1 MDEKRERERE
11 REKERDNETCA
22 IMMRKRKIKSRRFV
36 FVVGVVLRR
45 ERKRKTGAHYESR
58 TGARAVGQSP
68 LCVSVVSLRA
78 TRRRLLL
85 CDAICCD
92 FSHKATLDV
101 KATDVFFSSPPVV
114 DQQKKERERHTQI
127 KP

>member
-1 MDEKRERERE
+1 MRDHA
-11 REKERDNETCA
+11 REKN
-22 IMMRKRKIKSRRFV
+22 KKPQRFV

-78 TRRRLLL
+78 TRRRL
-85 CDAICCD
+85 CR
-92 FSHKATLDV
+92 
-101 KATDVFFSSPPVV
+101 PP
-114 DQQKKERERHTQI
+114 
-127 KP
+127 